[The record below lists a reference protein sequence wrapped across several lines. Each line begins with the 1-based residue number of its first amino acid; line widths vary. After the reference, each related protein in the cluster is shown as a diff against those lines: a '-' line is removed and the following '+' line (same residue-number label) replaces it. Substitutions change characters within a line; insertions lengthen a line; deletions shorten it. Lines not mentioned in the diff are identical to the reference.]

1 LHAGFSRKTQNR
13 SWLQPAGPSRRV
25 RSIQASSFF
34 STSAGS
40 CGGGARSPARVA
52 VLLVRPAP
60 CEIFSRPRFLA
71 ATESSSVQM
80 VSESCERDASPIPPG
95 DRVRSAI
102 KSGRGVLRWPGF
114 ARNASLLLTN
124 LDSFLPEPT
133 RGARRSYRLSLIRLA
148 HPEKILARQRRRV
161 LDQSRVEKG
170 ELLITVVKHTHSR
183 NAWPIAT
190 ATLSVQTRLFGLSRI
205 GLFRLIF
212 SHKILFILP
221 ALYSCCQPN
230 TLEMACY
237 CLSRHDLGF
246 FFRK

>member
-1 LHAGFSRKTQNR
+1 LIQKFSLTKHPR
-13 SWLQPAGPSRRV
+13 
-25 RSIQASSFF
+25 IQASSFF

-102 KSGRGVLRWPGF
+102 KSGRGALRCPGF

-148 HPEKILARQRRRV
+148 HPEKILARRMPEATGTGSEPGRKGRTSNHGRKTHTAVTRGRLRRRRYRCRRGCSAY
-161 LDQSRVEKG
+161 L
-170 ELLITVVKHTHSR
+170 EL
-183 NAWPIAT
+183 AC
-190 ATLSVQTRLFGLSRI
+190 
-205 GLFRLIF
+205 RLI
-212 SHKILFILP
+212 
-221 ALYSCCQPN
+221 
-230 TLEMACY
+230 
-237 CLSRHDLGF
+237 
-246 FFRK
+246 